1 MRTTTPLYILAQEHR
16 LGELQLMDSETLEW
30 MKDKCKPTELR
41 ISSVV
46 KDYCPLK
53 LEQFKQYIPQK
64 KWFLKKGHAIS
75 IHGISHILRVMLYS
89 LVIQQ
94 YLELKIRVS
103 DLLIATSVHD
113 LRRKDDKGD
122 PGHGERASL
131 WFRDNLNLFPKFQII
146 FEKDIAYAITNHE
159 VQPALINSRT
169 KLYKDKLLLIL
180 QTADALDRYRLPKE
194 KWWPNPK
201 FFRCKIP
208 KSLLDFVEFFT
219 YQTGLETLH
228 KNFDKAI
235 KIIIQNSLKAGVLT
249 K

>member
-16 LGELQLMDSETLEW
+16 LEELQLMDRETLGW
-30 MKDKCKPTELR
+30 MKDKCKPTELHV
-41 ISSVV
+41 SSVA

-64 KWFLKKGHAIS
+64 KWFLKKSHAIS

-122 PGHGERASL
+122 PGHGKRAGL
-131 WFRDNLNLFPKFQII
+131 WFKDNLSLFSKFQII
-146 FEKDIAYAITNHE
+146 FEKDIVYAVANHE
-159 VQPALINSRT
+159 VQSELINSRAG
-169 KLYKDKLLLIL
+169 LYEDKLLLIL

-201 FFRCKIP
+201 LFRCKIP
-208 KSLLDFVEFFT
+208 KSFLDFVKFFT

-228 KNFDKAI
+228 KNFDKTI
-235 KIIIQNSLKAGVLT
+235 KIIIQSSLRVGVLA